1 MASPQRARR
10 SWFKAKNWGGK
21 KTKHLR
27 GFEGEREVRVHRLQ
41 HACCLVKGN
50 NNGTPGITSLPNPG
64 LQPRDL
70 LYLID
75 KTVRSVPARDALGWV
90 LADIQCASVLRRSLL
105 LIHAHIYVLHIIAE
119 AEEEESVLSLCNDS
133 YCERSSG
140 RDFQNVHVHRAKIG
154 KLDPSSH
161 IVKLSGTSR
170 KDWNPAQHIKITS
183 ERLTS
188 GPHLQQDT
196 FCLYPT

>member
-1 MASPQRARR
+1 MWQDLRELTEADSKP
-10 SWFKAKNWGGK
+10 KIGGGE
-21 KTKHLR
+21 TKHLR

-119 AEEEESVLSLCNDS
+119 AEEEESVLLLCNDS
-133 YCERSSG
+133 YCERFLWQGFSKCTRSSG
-140 RDFQNVHVHRAKIG
+140 EN
-154 KLDPSSH
+154 
-161 IVKLSGTSR
+161 R
-170 KDWNPAQHIKITS
+170 KT
-183 ERLTS
+183 
-188 GPHLQQDT
+188 
-196 FCLYPT
+196 